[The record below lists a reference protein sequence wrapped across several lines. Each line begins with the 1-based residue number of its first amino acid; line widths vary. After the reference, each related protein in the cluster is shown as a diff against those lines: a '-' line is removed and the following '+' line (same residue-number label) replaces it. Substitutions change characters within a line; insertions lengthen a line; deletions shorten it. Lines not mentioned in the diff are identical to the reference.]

1 MTPTQFKKLNAEWA
15 KKLKDSG
22 FKDIEGS
29 NGRMDID
36 KALNNVVTKY
46 DQISYAAKEDY
57 YRMAGHFLHDKEFE
71 SDFDRMIW
79 EKHSNGVAI
88 TDIVKALIKAGY
100 KAYKRKVHERLQKLV
115 AEMKSHVNKK

>member
-15 KKLKDSG
+15 KKLKASG
-22 FKDIEGS
+22 FKDIESS

-57 YRMAGHFLHDKEFE
+57 YRLAGQFLHDNDFE
-71 SDFDRMIW
+71 SEFDKIIW
-79 EKHSNGVAI
+79 ENHSSGVAI
-88 TDIVKALIKAGY
+88 TVIVKILSAKGH

-115 AEMKSHVNKK
+115 AEMKTYAYSK